1 MFQHGLGNNT
11 FSAGA
16 GVGDIVQGND
26 CTIHVVQLLDEFF
39 NHGDRV
45 LTPSDVEFGGL
56 CLEAVSVL
64 VHLDSPSSCA
74 QASPWRLHTV
84 YHVLLGHA
92 TPSNKRATPA
102 TPLTLNMTN
111 HPPPVCHKP
120 GHTCL
125 SHNHAHVSGHVNGHV
140 NGKG

>member
-39 NHGDRV
+39 THGDRV
-45 LTPSDVEFGGL
+45 LPPSDVEFGGL

-74 QASPWRLHTV
+74 SASPWRLHTV
-84 YHVLLGHA
+84 YHKDRKS
-92 TPSNKRATPA
+92 TR
-102 TPLTLNMTN
+102 LNS
-111 HPPPVCHKP
+111 
-120 GHTCL
+120 
-125 SHNHAHVSGHVNGHV
+125 SHVAI
-140 NGKG
+140 